1 MGRNTK
7 QQRFCQTDQIICRF
21 EWQFELFSDQIRHF
35 ESQFGNMDDIL
46 LAFTYNVKTTYFQ
59 PSSNKILKPKKRW
72 DVLCRIIRE
81 CQESNFYNYLTLEKI
96 QFAKRTH
103 SNGIMENEHRRFYT
117 YLQSQGCSMLKLRKM
132 VNQKLL
138 LHGTQSGL
146 YTHIPPRNLVSALQT
161 LVTRT
166 DTTTIC

>member
-1 MGRNTK
+1 
-7 QQRFCQTDQIICRF
+7 
-21 EWQFELFSDQIRHF
+21 
-35 ESQFGNMDDIL
+35 MDDLL
-46 LAFTYNVKTTYFQ
+46 LAFAYNVKTTHFQ
-59 PSSNKILKPKKRW
+59 PSSNKVLQPKKRW

-96 QFAKRTH
+96 QFAKRIH

-138 LHGTQSGL
+138 LHGTQSGQL
-146 YTHIPPRNLVSALQT
+146 YSHIPPRNLVS
-161 LVTRT
+161 VTNPSHSYRYHFHHVDQEISTACKCHYGPRRGFIAYLCEYQELRDART
-166 DTTTIC
+166 A